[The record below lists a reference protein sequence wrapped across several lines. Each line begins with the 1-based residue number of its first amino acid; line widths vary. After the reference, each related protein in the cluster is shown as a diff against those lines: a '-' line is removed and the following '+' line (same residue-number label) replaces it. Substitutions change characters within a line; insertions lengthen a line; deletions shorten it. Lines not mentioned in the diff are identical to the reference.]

1 MQGEGI
7 IQGVTWWNM
16 EVLGPFWNFVYY
28 SIKDFERVEDNL
40 S

>member
-1 MQGEGI
+1 MVEH
-7 IQGVTWWNM
+7 M